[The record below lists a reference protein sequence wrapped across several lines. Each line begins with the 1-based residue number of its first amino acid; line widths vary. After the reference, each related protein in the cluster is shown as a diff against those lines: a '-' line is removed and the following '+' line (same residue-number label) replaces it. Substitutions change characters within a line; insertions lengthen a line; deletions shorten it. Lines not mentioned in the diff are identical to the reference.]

1 MKNITFYFIR
11 FLFSRVINSII
22 SFLGYIIIFRCGHA
36 IGDHVY
42 MSGILREIN
51 ITKKSKII
59 LFSNHYELF
68 ENNIRVKILCRFKL
82 ESYIWFFLNCI
93 KGENILE
100 FRSIHIKENMEFY
113 FLKYHKNSQMQLA
126 EAMSEHFNLKLDY
139 SNLKNE
145 IYFSKNELLQFE
157 KKFQLP
163 QNYALIQSVAKK
175 TYTTPKDWKI
185 SGMQKIVDFFPGVN
199 WFQIG
204 TSNEPKL
211 KNCKHLFL
219 DCNLKELAFIIYKC
233 SFLVTYEGLFN
244 HLASCFDK
252 KNFLIHTG
260 FLHSN
265 SINYKN
271 NILIEENLKMPC
283 YPCFKLNCENHNV
296 DFVNLLNENKV
307 IDIIKKNF
315 Q

>member
-1 MKNITFYFIR
+1 MKNIFFYFIR
-11 FLFSRVINSII
+11 FLLSRIANSII
-22 SFLGYIIIFRCGHA
+22 GFFGYIIIFRCGSA

-51 ITKKSKII
+51 ITKKNKII
-59 LFSNHYELF
+59 LFSNYYELF
-68 ENNIRVKILCRFKL
+68 ENNIRVNTLCRFKQ
-82 ESYIWFFLNCI
+82 ESYIWFFLSCI
-93 KGENILE
+93 KGKNIYE
-100 FRSIHIKENMEFY
+100 FRSIHIKENMKFH
-113 FLKYHKNSQMQLA
+113 FLKSHKNNQMPIA

-145 IYFSKNELLQFE
+145 IYFSENELLQFE

-163 QNYALIQSVAKK
+163 KNYALIQSVTKK
-175 TYTTPKDWKI
+175 TFTTCKDWRV
-185 SGMQKIVDFFPGVN
+185 SGMQKIVDSFQGVN

-211 KNCKHLFL
+211 KNCKYLFDL
-219 DCNLKELAFIIYKC
+219 ELKELAFIIYK
-233 SFLVTYEGLFN
+233 SNFLVCYEGLFN

-265 SINYKN
+265 SINYQN

-283 YPCFKLNCENHNV
+283 YPCFNLNCENHNE
-296 DFVNLLNENKV
+296 DFVNLIDENKV
-307 IDIIKKNF
+307 IDIIRNNI

>member
-1 MKNITFYFIR
+1 MKNIIFYLIR
-11 FLFSRVINSII
+11 FLFSKLTNGIIN
-22 SFLGYIIIFRCGHA
+22 FFGYIIIFRCGSA

-51 ITKKSKII
+51 IAKKNKII

-68 ENNIRVKILCRFKL
+68 ENNIRVNILCRFKQ
-82 ESYIWFFLNCI
+82 ESYIWFFLNCV
-93 KGENILE
+93 KGKNILE
-100 FRSIHIKENMEFY
+100 FRSIHITENMQFH
-113 FLKYHKNSQMQLA
+113 FLKSHKNRQMQLA

-145 IYFSKNELLQFE
+145 ICFSKYELLQFG

-163 QNYALIQSVAKK
+163 QNFALIQSVTKK
-175 TYTTPKDWKI
+175 TYTSVKDWKV
-185 SGMQKIVDFFPGVN
+185 SGMQKIVDSFQEVN

-211 KNCKHLFL
+211 KNCKYLFDL
-219 DCNLKELAFIIYKC
+219 ELKELAFIIYKC
-233 SFLVTYEGLFN
+233 NFLVSYEGLFN

-265 SINYKN
+265 SINYQN
-271 NILIEENLKMPC
+271 NILIEENLKMKC
-283 YPCFKLNCENHNV
+283 YPCFKLHCKNHNV
-296 DFVNLLNENKV
+296 DFVNLLNEDRV
-307 IDIIKKNF
+307 INIIRKNF
-315 Q
+315 

>member
-1 MKNITFYFIR
+1 MKNIIFYLIR
-11 FLFSRVINSII
+11 FLFSKLTNGIIN
-22 SFLGYIIIFRCGHA
+22 FFGYIIIFRCGSA

-51 ITKKSKII
+51 IAKKNKII

-68 ENNIRVKILCRFKL
+68 ENNIRVNILCRFKQ
-82 ESYIWFFLNCI
+82 ESYIWFFLNCV
-93 KGENILE
+93 KGKNILE
-100 FRSIHIKENMEFY
+100 FRSIHITENMKFH
-113 FLKYHKNSQMQLA
+113 FLKSHKNRQMQLA

-145 IYFSKNELLQFE
+145 ICFSKYELLQFE

-163 QNYALIQSVAKK
+163 QNFALIQSVTKK
-175 TYTTPKDWKI
+175 TYTTVKDWKV
-185 SGMQKIVDFFPGVN
+185 SGMQKIVDSFQEVN

-204 TSNEPKL
+204 TSKEPKL
-211 KNCKHLFL
+211 KNCKYLFDL
-219 DCNLKELAFIIYKC
+219 ELKELAFIIYKC
-233 SFLVTYEGLFN
+233 NFLVSYEGLFN

-265 SINYKN
+265 SINYQN
-271 NILIEENLKMPC
+271 NILIEENLKMKC
-283 YPCFKLNCENHNV
+283 YPCFKLHCKNHNV
-296 DFVNLLNENKV
+296 NFVNLLNEDRV
-307 IDIIKKNF
+307 INIIRKNF
-315 Q
+315 